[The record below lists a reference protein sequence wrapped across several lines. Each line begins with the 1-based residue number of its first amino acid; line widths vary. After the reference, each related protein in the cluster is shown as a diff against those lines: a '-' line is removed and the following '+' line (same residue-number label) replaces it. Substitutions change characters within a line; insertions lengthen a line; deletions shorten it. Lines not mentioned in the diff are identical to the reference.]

1 MEKIVHELLK
11 YFLSSISCGKRRMSN
26 FFFYIFFFLGGGY
39 VKPFW
44 TLFQEKRKKGRKRR
58 RGRKKKGKWEAKKRG
73 FSKWA
78 GEGFLWNKITSTAL
92 FDNCLSV
99 LQAVRWYR
107 KGFEV
112 QPNEYA
118 GINLATLLVVSGQVH
133 GLLQVILDK

>member
-1 MEKIVHELLK
+1 MENGECPVPIVQFFL
-11 YFLSSISCGKRRMSN
+11 YFIFFGGRVITNLFGRFFKRKGKRE
-26 FFFYIFFFLGGGY
+26 
-39 VKPFW
+39 
-44 TLFQEKRKKGRKRR
+44 EKGEEEERKKV
-58 RGRKKKGKWEAKKRG
+58 KGQQKRG